1 MSNTI
6 NTDLSAGFTEFTFS
20 DTNSGEVF
28 AQFRMNPAD
37 ARIIRR
43 MKNVGEFFSELAQSK
58 PPVTLDEILEYEDAV
73 ESKFCQFLGYDCR
86 EELFHRVAATD
97 TMPDGRLF
105 ASHVLDVIIRN
116 IGPEMQ
122 RRRRENVAR
131 YTSKYTAEAAK

>member
-1 MSNTI
+1 MGNTI

-28 AQFRMNPAD
+28 ARFHMNPAD
-37 ARIIRR
+37 VRIIRR
-43 MKNVGEFFSELAQSK
+43 MKNVGEFFSELARSK
-58 PPVTLDEILEYEDAV
+58 VPVTMDEILEYEDAV

-105 ASHVLDVIIRN
+105 ASYVLDVIIRN
-116 IGPEMQ
+116 IRPEML
-122 RRRRENVAR
+122 RRHRENVAR
-131 YTSKYTAEAAK
+131 YTGKYAAEESK